1 MPKITTILVIIALAI
16 YAQTKSEYK
25 VVKATK
31 TSSNITLDLDY
42 FGKEQYYLKPTSP
55 VIKHLTFTFQCQAS
69 G

>member
-25 VVKATK
+25 VVKTTK

-42 FGKEQYYLKPTSP
+42 FGKDQPR
-55 VIKHLTFTFQCQAS
+55 F
-69 G
+69 